1 MPCSL
6 QLIRPEDL
14 NEYWPVASVMLIP
27 ALEIADDGTSLEE
40 VHEQITT
47 QKSMLWIARVD
58 RRWVMSFVLSIENG
72 ALYAWL
78 IGGELMDE
86 WLDDV
91 IVAMKRY
98 AKESGLTHL
107 KSVVR
112 PGLGKKLRAKGWKT
126 TAEIIRTEL

>member
-1 MPCSL
+1 MLMPA
-6 QLIRPEDL
+6 I
-14 NEYWPVASVMLIP
+14 VIG
-27 ALEIADDGTSLEE
+27 DDGTTLEE
-40 VHEQITT
+40 VHDQIMT
-47 QKSMLWIARVD
+47 QKSMLWIAHVD
-58 RRWVMSFVLSIENG
+58 ERWVMSFVLTVENG

-78 IGGELMDE
+78 IGGELMSE

-107 KSVVR
+107 KSVAR
-112 PGLGKKLRAKGWKT
+112 PGLAKKLRSKGWKT